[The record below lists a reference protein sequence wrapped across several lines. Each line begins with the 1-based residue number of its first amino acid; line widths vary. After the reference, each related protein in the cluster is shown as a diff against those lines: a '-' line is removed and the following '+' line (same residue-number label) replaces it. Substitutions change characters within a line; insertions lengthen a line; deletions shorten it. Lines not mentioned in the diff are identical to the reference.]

1 MALGALSLLYRV
13 HLAHERGR
21 LMTELIFIAAGAV
34 LIVVFTV
41 WFVWHGRYWAKRA
54 SRWDIPGV
62 DK

>member
-1 MALGALSLLYRV
+1 
-13 HLAHERGR
+13 
-21 LMTELIFIAAGAV
+21 MTELIFIAAGAV